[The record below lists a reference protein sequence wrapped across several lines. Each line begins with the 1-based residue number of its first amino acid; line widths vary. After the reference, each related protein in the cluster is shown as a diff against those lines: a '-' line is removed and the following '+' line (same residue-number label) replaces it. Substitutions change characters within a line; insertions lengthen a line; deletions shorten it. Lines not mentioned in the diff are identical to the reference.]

1 MEATMSGL
9 TKIGSAISGFF
20 AVIARFFSEFGT
32 AMAKGDVF
40 VKLSLLWWGAG
51 YFRRKQYVKAILM
64 TLLEIA
70 VIVFTLNFAMAYVP
84 KFGTLGTVQAE
95 QVFNMQT
102 MQTEWNDYDNSFM
115 ILLFSLFSFVIW
127 FVAAVVCM
135 RNVVN
140 AYELQMQAQRGKHV
154 NTFVE
159 DLREYLDKKFHITL
173 LSLPVLGI
181 VVFTLIPMLLLILVA
196 FTNYDQQHMP
206 PTNLFT
212 WVGFSNFVTLFG
224 GGITTTFGYAFIRIL
239 GWTIIWSFFAT
250 LTTYLGGIL
259 MSLLLNSKLTR
270 GTKIWRTMLVVT
282 IAVPQFVSLLL
293 MRNFFANSGI
303 VNTICA
309 NIGLTGFLRDIGL
322 ISTSYIPFMTA
333 PGWVHV
339 MIILI
344 NIWIGIPYQML
355 IATGVLM
362 NLPTDQIESARIDG
376 ASPFQVFKSIT
387 MPYMLQVTGPAL
399 ITDFVKN
406 FNNFNV
412 IYLLTQNV
420 FVTTNQ
426 FMANSQAKET
436 DLLVTWLFTL
446 TQDYY
451 NYKMASVIGIMVFI
465 VCAVFTLIGF
475 NFMISGDKEGTYQ

>member
-1 MEATMSGL
+1 
-9 TKIGSAISGFF
+9 
-20 AVIARFFSEFGT
+20 
-32 AMAKGDVF
+32 
-40 VKLSLLWWGAG
+40 
-51 YFRRKQYVKAILM
+51 
-64 TLLEIA
+64 
-70 VIVFTLNFAMAYVP
+70 
-84 KFGTLGTVQAE
+84 
-95 QVFNMQT
+95 
-102 MQTEWNDYDNSFM
+102 
-115 ILLFSLFSFVIW
+115 
-127 FVAAVVCM
+127 
-135 RNVVN
+135 
-140 AYELQMQAQRGKHV
+140 
-154 NTFVE
+154 
-159 DLREYLDKKFHITL
+159 
-173 LSLPVLGI
+173 
-181 VVFTLIPMLLLILVA
+181 
-196 FTNYDQQHMP
+196 
-206 PTNLFT
+206 
-212 WVGFSNFVTLFG
+212 
-224 GGITTTFGYAFIRIL
+224 
-239 GWTIIWSFFAT
+239 
-250 LTTYLGGIL
+250 
-259 MSLLLNSKLTR
+259 
-270 GTKIWRTMLVVT
+270 
-282 IAVPQFVSLLL
+282 
-293 MRNFFANSGI
+293 
-303 VNTICA
+303 
-309 NIGLTGFLRDIGL
+309 
-322 ISTSYIPFMTA
+322 MTA

-465 VCAVFTLIGF
+465 VCAVFTLVGF

>member
-32 AMAKGDVF
+32 AMAKGDLF

-51 YFRRKQYVKAILM
+51 YFRRRQYVKAILM

-127 FVAAVVCM
+127 FAAAVVCM

-239 GWTIIWSFFAT
+239 GWTIVWSFFAT

-362 NLPTDQIESARIDG
+362 NLPTDQIESAKIDG
-376 ASPFQVFKSIT
+376 ANPFQVFKSIT

-465 VCAVFTLIGF
+465 VCAVFTLVGF